1 MVVLEGKLPSD
12 DLPQIPPPNLYNYTT
27 SDCRRSITFLKMPPH
42 RINVCEKITTAY
54 EELG

>member
-1 MVVLEGKLPSD
+1 MVVLEGELPSD
-12 DLPQIPPPNLYNYTT
+12 DLPQIPPPNLYNSTT
-27 SDCRRSITFLKMPPH
+27 SDCRGSITFLKMPPH